1 MRLLRTPA
9 AAGAAAEMA
18 ISHAL
23 LRRVAAG
30 ELPATLRLYRPAPTV
45 AFGKLDA
52 VRAGYP
58 AAAAHAREHGFEPVL
73 RLPGGHAAA
82 YHEQSLGIDLVLPAP
97 DPVADVHDRFADA
110 AALFAEALRT
120 LGIDARVGEVPGEY
134 CPGAYSVNAGG
145 AVKLVGTGQRLVR
158 GAALLGAAIVVRDG
172 ARVRALLRGVYAAL
186 AIDWSEGTASA
197 VDEHVPDASVADVEA
212 AVVAAYG
219 GRYALEPAE
228 LDPATAR
235 LARELEPQH
244 ALAAG
249 EAPAR
254 R

>member
-1 MRLLRTPA
+1 MRLMRTPPA
-9 AAGAAAEMA
+9 ATAAAEMA
-18 ISHAL
+18 TSHAL

-30 ELPATLRLYRPAPTV
+30 ELPPTLRLYRPAPTV

-52 VRAGYP
+52 VRPGYP
-58 AAAAHAREHGFEPVL
+58 AAVERARAAGFEAVL

-82 YHEQSLGIDLVLPAP
+82 YHEQSLGIDLVLPAA
-97 DPVADVHDRFADA
+97 DPVAEVHDRFAAA
-110 AALFAEALRT
+110 AALLAEALRT
-120 LGIDARVGEVPGEY
+120 LGVDARVGEVPGEY
-134 CPGAYSVNAGG
+134 CPGAYSVNAAG
-145 AVKLVGTGQRLVR
+145 AVKLVGTGQRVVR

-172 ARVRALLRGVYAAL
+172 AEIRAVLRDVYAAL
-186 AIDWSEGTASA
+186 GIEWSEATAGSVDEQVPGASVGA
-197 VDEHVPDASVADVEA
+197 VDA
-212 AVVAAYG
+212 AVAAAYG

-244 ALAAG
+244 ALRAG
-249 EAPAR
+249 DAPAR